1 MTIPYEIIPYD
12 TIQWHVPHHTMS
24 YHGCCYRRRYH
35 TVPCH
40 GRATVTQL
48 HVVTVGSS
56 FILASVDLVGWSGLH
71 TIPDTIPYHTILY
84 RTGHV
89 RVRVRVRVHVEGRS
103 VATRNPSWLHCT
115 FLRAGK
121 DQAFACRESPRH
133 LRHRPLSTTHHG
145 THLIPCTATPLFT

>member
-40 GRATVTQL
+40 GRATVTQP

-56 FILASVDLVGWSGLH
+56 FILASVDLVGWSGFH
-71 TIPDTIPYHTILY
+71 AIPYYTVPYHTIPYHTIPYYKIIHVKRFAMLNTNGVGWLNAC
-84 RTGHV
+84 RRFCNPSAFVIWVTGGSAWAGRVCTMLMVWTGRKGEHV
-89 RVRVRVRVHVEGRS
+89 RS
-103 VATRNPSWLHCT
+103 A
-115 FLRAGK
+115 
-121 DQAFACRESPRH
+121 
-133 LRHRPLSTTHHG
+133 RHR
-145 THLIPCTATPLFT
+145 